1 MSPYSGLPY
10 FQCTRKLDTKQER
23 QRCSIW
29 QSQSTKMFVCVCVLG
44 ESERAREGERGLIR
58 IKSNLAK
65 TSNPQYRSFRAVR
78 LLCKETA
85 RQRLTDLSLKPF
97 YLMVAYSPG
106 IQYAFMHD
114 SSGNNLNYY
123 SGRNH
128 FRNTALWITFCLIL
142 LIPPSRFRLISSHRE
157 QLIWKLILCPMSSSH
172 PLSLLH
178 FFPLLLYFSK
188 MWTLLRD
195 SIMGRRRT
203 THRKINRMNLS
214 ICRFSRFSVE
224 RHF

>member
-1 MSPYSGLPY
+1 MPIDKDV
-10 FQCTRKLDTKQER
+10 CA
-23 QRCSIW
+23 
-29 QSQSTKMFVCVCVLG
+29 CVCVRG
-44 ESERAREGERGLIR
+44 EREGERGLIR

-142 LIPPSRFRLISSHRE
+142 LIPPSRFRLISSHPK
-157 QLIWKLILCPMSSSH
+157 QLILKLILSVQLPSTFITSFFSH
-172 PLSLLH
+172 
-178 FFPLLLYFSK
+178 LLYASK
-188 MWTLLRD
+188 MGTLED
-195 SIMGRRRT
+195 SIRGGDGPLIGKCT
-203 THRKINRMNLS
+203 AQSTQEFVNS
-214 ICRFSRFSVE
+214 TICIALFLCA
-224 RHF
+224 HFVN

>member
-1 MSPYSGLPY
+1 MKGLVNIFGWTISFSLQFFASVTTEKRWNTDFFANISMSPYSGVPY

-29 QSQSTKMFVCVCVLG
+29 QSQSTKMFVLVCVLG
-44 ESERAREGERGLIR
+44 ESEWAREGERGLIR

-142 LIPPSRFRLISSHRE
+142 LIPPSRFRLISSHPE
-157 QLIWKLILCPMSSSH
+157 QLILKLILYVQLPSTFITS
-172 PLSLLH
+172 
-178 FFPLLLYFSK
+178 FFPPYA
-188 MWTLLRD
+188 
-195 SIMGRRRT
+195 IV
-203 THRKINRMNLS
+203 
-214 ICRFSRFSVE
+214 C
-224 RHF
+224 

>member
-1 MSPYSGLPY
+1 MFFASVNPENKDKTQNLSLIS
-10 FQCTRKLDTKQER
+10 QCHLTVTCLLSNAPGNWTQNKKDRDVVYDGANR
-23 QRCSIW
+23 QRCLC
-29 QSQSTKMFVCVCVLG
+29 MCVCVRG
-44 ESERAREGERGLIR
+44 ERASARGRERGLIR

-128 FRNTALWITFCLIL
+128 FRNT
-142 LIPPSRFRLISSHRE
+142 
-157 QLIWKLILCPMSSSH
+157 
-172 PLSLLH
+172 PL
-178 FFPLLLYFSK
+178 
-188 MWTLLRD
+188 
-195 SIMGRRRT
+195 
-203 THRKINRMNLS
+203 
-214 ICRFSRFSVE
+214 
-224 RHF
+224 